1 MILPPVY
8 FGSNKRNSL
17 QDLHSPGVSL
27 SPGLNARGGETRIRR
42 MEVEQSVRGVAT
54 PKARSFV
61 FALSLLGSSQG
72 EGRFGISQDSQ

>member
-1 MILPPVY
+1 M
-8 FGSNKRNSL
+8 
-17 QDLHSPGVSL
+17 
-27 SPGLNARGGETRIRR
+27 RIRR

-72 EGRFGISQDSQ
+72 EGMFGI